1 LPVDKINHSVWITD
15 ATGHT
20 VCQFF
25 YNTYKFACDY
35 HPDAEKNAE
44 EIVRK
49 LSHYDELLEVLE
61 EMVVCAPSTNKC
73 GPATLKARE
82 AIAKAKGEL

>member
-1 LPVDKINHSVWITD
+1 MNLPLIVQKDKVNDSVWITD

-35 HPDAEKNAE
+35 HPDAEENAE
-44 EIVRK
+44 EIVRMINNTP
-49 LSHYDELLEVLE
+49 EEV
-61 EMVVCAPSTNKC
+61 K
-73 GPATLKARE
+73 K
-82 AIAKAKGEL
+82 